1 VKSAHPAP
9 WMVVVALVPVAV
21 FVVGVAL
28 VWPRATPPLERA
40 DLESDAAFAL
50 HMPGADE
57 LARVGG
63 DRIFTFEGEQ
73 NPFAGHIYGTTATS
87 ADVYSYYE
95 SELERLGWLKQSP
108 PYPRSSAEL
117 ENRLYC
123 KTGLGFRLAIK
134 NKDTAF
140 QAAFY
145 RGRDYTTV
153 FDARLHPH
161 DPKSPCPLPPR
172 PPRVSPGLT
181 TRP

>member
-1 VKSAHPAP
+1 
-9 WMVVVALVPVAV
+9 MVVVTLAPIALV
-21 FVVGVAL
+21 VVGVAL
-28 VWPRATPPLERA
+28 FGPRAPLPLERA
-40 DLESDAAFAL
+40 DLEADAAFAL
-50 HMPGADE
+50 RMSGADE

-63 DRIFTFEGEQ
+63 DRFFSLAGGEQ
-73 NPFAGHIYGTTATS
+73 EPFAGHIYGTTATS

-123 KTGLGFRLAIK
+123 KKGLGFRLAIK
-134 NKDTAF
+134 NMDTAF

-145 RGRDYTTV
+145 RGRQYTTV
-153 FDARLHPH
+153 FDASLHPH

-172 PPRVSPGLT
+172 PPRLTPGLT
-181 TRP
+181 T